1 MECASCG
8 TRLDD
13 AARFCSGCGQ
23 PIALQRRAAVNATE
37 RRATA
42 PPLPRQEIDAAIATR
57 HELGER
63 MEPEIVDAF
72 LSRVEHAIDARV
84 EERLRGRGLPG
95 RGKDAAA
102 RAKDDAANKALGLAL
117 GSCALGI
124 PLTAIAAGTTG
135 LPGLVVAWAG
145 IAIVNLAYNQRRRD

>member
-1 MECASCG
+1 MECGSCG

-13 AARFCSGCGQ
+13 ASRYCSGCGQ
-23 PIALQRRAAVNATE
+23 QVAIQRHAAVNATE

-42 PPLPRQEIDAAIATR
+42 PPLPRQEVDAAIATR

-63 MEPEIVDAF
+63 MEPEIIDAF

-84 EERLRGRGLPG
+84 DERLRGRGLPA
-95 RGKDAAA
+95 RKDAALK
-102 RAKDDAANKALGLAL
+102 AKDDAANKALGLAL

-124 PLTAIAAGTTG
+124 PLTGIAAGTAG
-135 LPGLVVAWAG
+135 LPGLIVAWAG
-145 IAIVNLAYNQRRRD
+145 IAIVNLAYNRRRQD